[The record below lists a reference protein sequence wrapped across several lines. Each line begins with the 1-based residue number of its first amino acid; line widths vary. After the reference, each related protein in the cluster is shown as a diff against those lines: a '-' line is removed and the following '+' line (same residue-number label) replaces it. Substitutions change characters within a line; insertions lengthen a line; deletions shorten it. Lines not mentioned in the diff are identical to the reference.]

1 VLIPLQV
8 LHTRPY
14 HHHHHRHPPPQTLP
28 HPLYHIIP

>member
-8 LHTRPY
+8 LHTRPC
-14 HHHHHRHPPPQTLP
+14 HHHRHPPPQNLP